1 MSDVEDQSLDSF
13 FAKKDKSK
21 KPKKKKKTK
30 SNETTETQSESATKS
45 QRQVDE
51 WNDFQEEKEKDY
63 SSLKMQDLQICDDGL
78 REEVEEEVDGGGD
91 EVDREKPSNENQ
103 IWKKQSNSTTTAPAK
118 PAPVELPGTENVVG
132 GKYVPPS
139 MKRAAMAG
147 PVSRRRIGQPPDI
160 GSQAAFPTLGAAS
173 QDNTVPRDFE
183 MVKRGTRSTEARV
196 DDNRPRLNLDNRF
209 DGLRS

>member
-1 MSDVEDQSLDSF
+1 MSDVEDKSLDNF

-63 SSLKMQDLQICDDGL
+63 SSLKIQDLQVSDEVS
-78 REEVEEEVDGGGD
+78 REELEEETEWTGD
-91 EVDREKPSNENQ
+91 EVDREKNNDENQ
-103 IWKKQSNSTTTAPAK
+103 IWRVQSNPTSASAA
-118 PAPVELPGTENVVG
+118 PAPVETPGSENVVG

-139 MKRAAMAG
+139 MKRATMAG

-160 GSQAAFPTLGAAS
+160 GSQAAFPTLGAAN
-173 QDNTVPRDFE
+173 QDSKTPADFE
-183 MVKRGTRSTEARV
+183 MVKRGTRSNDARI